1 MPSPNGSRLQVAAVP
16 HSEKQRAQQILRILR
31 ETLTIRSDDFVSVLV
46 YKESHDPF
54 KVLTATILSQ
64 NCTDIAALQAYRDLD
79 AQIGVNPKS
88 LAKVRSRTIAKA
100 IHFAGLHNQK
110 ARALRRLGRDLL
122 NQPPRTLESIL
133 TEPVDQARAT
143 LQELPNVGP
152 KTADVLLSVWKRPT
166 ISVDTHV
173 DRVSRRL
180 GFAARKAKYEHV
192 RAALMQTFTETDYRS
207 VPLLFM
213 AHGRRFC
220 KARKPSCPICPI
232 AHLCP
237 YRHKTT
243 RRGGQS
249 ASHAIIRR

>member
-1 MPSPNGSRLQVAAVP
+1 MPSPNTARQVTAVP
-16 HSEKQRAQQILRILR
+16 QSEKQRAQQILQILR
-31 ETLTIRSDDFVSVLV
+31 ESLTIRSNDFVSVQI
-46 YKESHDPF
+46 YEESHDPF

-64 NCTDIAALQAYRDLD
+64 NCTDVASLQAYRDLD
-79 AQIGVNPKS
+79 EQIGVNPNS
-88 LAKVRSRTIAKA
+88 LAKVGSRRIAKA

-110 ARALRRLGRDLL
+110 ARALRQLGRVLL
-122 NQPPRTLESIL
+122 NQPPRTLEAIL
-133 TEPVDQARAT
+133 SEPVDEARAA

-152 KTADVLLSVWKRPT
+152 KTADVLLSIWNRPT

-180 GFAARKAKYEHV
+180 GFAAKKAKYEDV
-192 RAALMQTFTETDYRS
+192 RSALMQTFTETDYTS

-220 KARKPSCPICPI
+220 KALRPLCPTCPI

-237 YRHKTT
+237 YSHKTK
-243 RRGGQS
+243 RR
-249 ASHAIIRR
+249 AS

>member
-1 MPSPNGSRLQVAAVP
+1 MPSPKRAPLQVSTIP
-16 HSEKQRAQQILRILR
+16 ESEKQRAQQILQILR
-31 ETLTIRSDDFVSVLV
+31 ETLTISSHDFVSVLV
-46 YKESHDPF
+46 YEESHDPF

-79 AQIGVNPKS
+79 VQIGVNPKS
-88 LAKVRSRTIAKA
+88 LAKVGSRTIAKA

-110 ARALRRLGRDLL
+110 ARALRRLGLVLL
-122 NQPPRTLESIL
+122 NQPPRTLEAIL
-133 TEPVDQARAT
+133 TEPVDEARAT
-143 LQELPNVGP
+143 LQGLPNVGP

-180 GFAARKAKYEHV
+180 GFAARKAKYEDV
-192 RAALMQTFTETDYRS
+192 RAALMQTFSETDYSS

-213 AHGRRFC
+213 AHGRKFC
-220 KARKPSCPICPI
+220 KARRPLCPICPI
-232 AHLCP
+232 GHLCP

-243 RRGGQS
+243 RTASQS
-249 ASHAIIRR
+249 ASHVTIRR